1 MFTKQFLSTAD
12 IFGSSSTA
20 KPPALND
27 LFTINGAGEQP
38 RHECYFEDGV
48 TSGLPAFVVP
58 YKDDEESFFADVATY
73 YPAWSPV
80 TAHIHVLRKDQ
91 IPEKTITTRTRA
103 KAKPSI
109 RPEKATLSI
118 WSALAY
124 AEAASLCVIYN
135 LAEQEPSYGLC
146 RRTLAFSLARASS
159 LYPGIA
165 TPVVAEKWNKLR
177 AITFAEPS
185 HVLVDTI
192 TFLSSLLRGGTQNS
206 LSDQFGEV
214 LPLLPDL
221 DFSQFL
227 ANDNDIGRY
236 LLEYHP
242 LVANAVSELSG
253 DFDRRMEAF
262 QNIVKLVRENPQG
275 QLIDTVTIAFFANRI
290 LPGSMRYMRVLGR
303 LLGNY
308 QSLLVWYGFFSALS
322 ERYTSESAALA
333 TDRKLQRDINQYF
346 DLRISPHADISIDEF
361 HTLSRV
367 GLKSIALRPIQP
379 RSLFVSLLPGI
390 DVHVRLSEEFAD
402 PDNRDAETL
411 RQLKQRDKLLTN
423 LLTEA
428 QRLLNTSSTEDHVSF
443 KSSKARYIRDRY

>member
-12 IFGSSSTA
+12 IFGSASTA

-27 LFTINGAGEQP
+27 LFTVSGAGGQP
-38 RHECYFEDGV
+38 LHECYFEEGA

-58 YKDDEESFFADVATY
+58 YKDDEESFFADVATF
-73 YPAWSPV
+73 YPAWSPI

-91 IPEKTITTRTRA
+91 IPEKTATTRTRT
-103 KAKPSI
+103 KVKPNI
-109 RPEKATLSI
+109 RPEKSILSI

-124 AEAASLCVIYN
+124 AEAASLCVIHN
-135 LAEQEPSYGLC
+135 LTEQEPSYGLC
-146 RRTLAFSLARASS
+146 RRTLTFSLARASS
-159 LYPGIA
+159 LYPAIS
-165 TPVVAEKWNKLR
+165 TSVVAEKWNKLR
-177 AITFAEPS
+177 TITFSEPS
-185 HVLVDTI
+185 HLVVDTVA
-192 TFLSSLLRGGTQNS
+192 FLSSVLKGDPQKTLN
-206 LSDQFGEV
+206 DQFGEV
-214 LPLLPDL
+214 FPFLPDL
-221 DFSQFL
+221 DLRQFL
-227 ANDNDIGRY
+227 ANDDHIGRY

-242 LVANAVSELSG
+242 MVANAVSELSG

-262 QNIVKLVRENPQG
+262 QSIVESVKGNPQS

-333 TDRKLQRDINQYF
+333 TDRKLQRDFTQYF
-346 DLRISPHADISIDEF
+346 DFRISPQVDISIDEF

-367 GLKSIALRPIQP
+367 GLKSIALRPVQP

-390 DVHVRLSEEFAD
+390 DVHVRLSEEFSD
-402 PDNRDAETL
+402 PDNKDSENL
-411 RQLKQRDKLLTN
+411 RQLKQRDRLLTN
-423 LLTEA
+423 LLIEA
-428 QRLLNTSSTEDHVSF
+428 QKLLSTSSNEEHVSS